1 MIKECQL
8 QSNQGEDFKTDHS
21 FFECWQRQIS
31 FLLHTSYY
39 RPFKAYKNKKKM
51 ERENINPKK
60 FLKANLCV
68 SNKDTF
74 KQVITKKHPYNKCII

>member
-1 MIKECQL
+1 
-8 QSNQGEDFKTDHS
+8 
-21 FFECWQRQIS
+21 
-31 FLLHTSYY
+31 
-39 RPFKAYKNKKKM
+39 M

-74 KQVITKKHPYNKCII
+74 KQVITKKHPYNECNI

>member
-39 RPFKAYKNKKKM
+39 RPFKAYKNKKKW
-51 ERENINPKK
+51 REKILIQRN
-60 FLKANLCV
+60 F
-68 SNKDTF
+68 
-74 KQVITKKHPYNKCII
+74 